1 MSEREIL
8 EREVARHSARVEVI
22 RAALAAMDESG
33 PEARLL
39 AMELKG
45 RSAAV
50 EVGTARLKMLRE

>member
-8 EREVARHSARVEVI
+8 EREVAGHSARVEKI
-22 RAALAAMDESG
+22 RAALAGMDESG

-50 EVGTARLKMLRE
+50 EVGTARLKTLRD

>member
-1 MSEREIL
+1 
-8 EREVARHSARVEVI
+8 
-22 RAALAAMDESG
+22 MDESG